1 MKTKV
6 LAFSFIFLLFMPL
19 LYGQKEFGF
28 TGEVQEFELKKLSIS
43 PERMAEIQANF
54 PSPLMVEP
62 LMIGFSRLKLTDV
75 DFECF
80 KFISYYWDGSSGDNY
95 LGLIVVN
102 YGNKAAPGTI
112 ITLEVKGPLNSKFQ
126 IKRSVPRMT
135 AMMYL
140 FTFNLTGEIGTYEL
154 IGSITSPKIFSS
166 SVKTRF
172 YVEEIW

>member
-54 PSPLMVEP
+54 PSPLPIEP
-62 LMIGFSRLKLTDV
+62 LMIGYSTIGFTGS

-80 KFISYYWDGSSGDNY
+80 SFVDYYWDGSSYNPQVAF
-95 LGLIVVN
+95 IVAN
-102 YGNKAAPGTI
+102 YGNKLAGGTI
-112 ITLEVKGPLNSKFQ
+112 ITQEVKGPLNSKFQ
-126 IKRSVPRMT
+126 IKRSIPRMT
-135 AMMYL
+135 VMLY
-140 FTFNLTGEIGTYEL
+140 TFNFNLANQVGMYEL